1 MKVKVLETCGM
12 EWALL
17 GLSLSY
23 NKLDPDKDIMKL
35 YDLSKKLAK
44 KDGGHNKFLESII
57 TWIDITASRKWWS
70 QFDTYRV
77 GVTKQSEST
86 MHTLLRDEIT
96 QDHFNSR
103 VKTEYI
109 EWLNHLREDG
119 DIGRLKDALP
129 EGFLQRRI
137 ICTNYKTLR
146 TIYQQRKH
154 HKLGEWRDFLK
165 MLIAVLPTSG
175 YIDGNYETS
184 NRKNN

>member
-96 QDHFNSR
+96 QDHFKSR

-119 DIGRLKDALP
+119 AKEYAFQQLSAVSRNSSKIAQNKQLKSLGSIQITN
-129 EGFLQRRI
+129 EI
-137 ICTNYKTLR
+137 I
-146 TIYQQRKH
+146 
-154 HKLGEWRDFLK
+154 EW
-165 MLIAVLPTSG
+165 
-175 YIDGNYETS
+175 E
-184 NRKNN
+184 